1 MDAIGSRQ
9 EVLSSSFMVEDSI
22 EESAHDPQSVNTDQ
36 LPPQNLESQARL
48 IERQFE
54 TDFGADPVHA
64 VVKWFNPEKGFGF
77 VIPSDGSDEAFL
89 HGSVLARA
97 GIDVVG
103 RGETLEV
110 RLALGQKG
118 LQVIEVVSID
128 SSTAVPTLSS
138 APSIEELGT
147 VKWFDMERGF
157 GFIAR
162 DQGGK
167 DVFVTISVLKQANI
181 SRLSEGQL
189 VIVDVVEEKKGPRAK
204 RIYLV

>member
-138 APSIEELGT
+138 APNKKPATNQNNCLTGKAPYKFESLPLRRR
-147 VKWFDMERGF
+147 VR
-157 GFIAR
+157 AR
-162 DQGGK
+162 
-167 DVFVTISVLKQANI
+167 
-181 SRLSEGQL
+181 
-189 VIVDVVEEKKGPRAK
+189 P
-204 RIYLV
+204 